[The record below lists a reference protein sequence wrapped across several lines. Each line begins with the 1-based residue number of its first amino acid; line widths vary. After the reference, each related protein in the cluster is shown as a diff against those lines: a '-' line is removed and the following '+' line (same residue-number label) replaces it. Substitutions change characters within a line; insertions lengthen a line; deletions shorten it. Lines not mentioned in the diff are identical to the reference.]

1 MLVGTKCI
9 ILCRVMNLGGTTGI
23 PSSRPIC
30 GREVLFCIPL
40 SLREGALRHRSC
52 REPDGARRQAQC
64 KLRDDEAIPT
74 KFGDCF
80 GQKYTALATTGK
92 NNLEVRMLDKLGEIE
107 KSALDSLQSITDQ
120 AALETWRV
128 ANLGR
133 SSPLMMAF
141 SELGKLSKEER
152 PVVGAAANRVKVA
165 LESAFESQSQAV
177 KNAALAKSL
186 EEEKLDVTLPGR
198 TKHIG
203 RLHPS
208 TQQLRRVLDILAEM
222 GFQVY
227 TSPEVE
233 TDEMNFQLLNFPP
246 HHPARDMQDTIY
258 IEAGERGD
266 NPILLRTQTSPGQ
279 IRAMRYFSSL
289 NPSDPPPIRVASPG
303 MCFRHE
309 QITARSEVQF
319 NQVEGL
325 AVGKNITFADLKG
338 TIADFVRRMFG
349 EGARLR
355 FRASY
360 FPFTEPSAEVDVE
373 CFVCGGKGC
382 QVCKNSGWLEI
393 LGCGM
398 VHPVVLQNGGYDP
411 KIYSGYAWGM
421 GPERQ
426 LMLRNKIND
435 IRYFWGNDVRFLE
448 QF

>member
-1 MLVGTKCI
+1 
-9 ILCRVMNLGGTTGI
+9 
-23 PSSRPIC
+23 
-30 GREVLFCIPL
+30 
-40 SLREGALRHRSC
+40 
-52 REPDGARRQAQC
+52 
-64 KLRDDEAIPT
+64 
-74 KFGDCF
+74 
-80 GQKYTALATTGK
+80 
-92 NNLEVRMLDKLGEIE
+92 MLDKLNEIE
-107 KSALDSLQSITDQ
+107 KSALESLKSVTDS
-120 AALETWRV
+120 AALEAWRV

-133 SSPLMMAF
+133 SSALMTVF
-141 SELGKLSKEER
+141 SEFGKLSKEEK
-152 PVVGAAANRVKVA
+152 PVIGAAANRVKVK
-165 LESAFESQSQAV
+165 LEAEFESQAQAV

-186 EEEKLDVTLPGR
+186 AEEHLDVTLPGR

-227 TSPEVE
+227 TSREVE
-233 TDEMNFQLLNFPP
+233 TDEMNFQMLNFPP
-246 HHPARDMQDTIY
+246 DHPARDMQDTFF
-258 IEAGERGD
+258 IEAEGRAE
-266 NPILLRTQTSPGQ
+266 NPILMRTHTSPGQ
-279 IRAMRYFSSL
+279 IHAMQEFSKT
-289 NPSDPPPIRVASPG
+289 NPKDPPPIRIALPG
-303 MCFRHE
+303 MCFRYE
-309 QITARSEVQF
+309 QITARSEIQF

-349 EGARLR
+349 ENARLR

-382 QVCKNSGWLEI
+382 TVCKNSGWLEI

-411 KIYSGYAWGM
+411 KIYSGFAWGM